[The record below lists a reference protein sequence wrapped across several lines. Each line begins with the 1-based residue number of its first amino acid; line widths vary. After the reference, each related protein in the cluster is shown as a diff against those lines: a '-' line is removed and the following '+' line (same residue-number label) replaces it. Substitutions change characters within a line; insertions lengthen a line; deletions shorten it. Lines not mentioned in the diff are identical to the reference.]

1 MKITQVQLKRI
12 IKEEITLKQNV
23 QFDNFTRSAINEA
36 QLKQVVTEELQLMI
50 LEDLRDDGVISEEQ
64 LDEIFRALKSMATK
78 TADRARGAMAGAKE
92 YAKGVGAAG
101 VGKAA
106 TAMGLKGTAAGA
118 ASDVAGFKAGAS
130 SAYKQG
136 KIKSRLTRFAKNL
149 QAQEE
154 DMTKDLAAMG
164 IEDNVELKAAMK
176 FLRSARTRAVKM
188 LKQLETG
195 QLAAGGEKAK
205 ELPAA
210 SPAAAPA

>member
-1 MKITQVQLKRI
+1 MKITQMQLKRI

-23 QFDNFTRSAINEA
+23 QFDNFTRSTISEA

-64 LDEIFRALKSMATK
+64 LDEIFRALKGLGRR
-78 TADRARGAMAGAKE
+78 TADRARGALAGAKE

-136 KIKSRLTRFAKNL
+136 KIKSRLTRFSKRLA
-149 QAQEE
+149 AEVE
-154 DMTKDLAAMG
+154 DMAKDAKLMG
-164 IEDNVELKAAMK
+164 IDDNVEFKQAMK
-176 FLRSARTRAVKM
+176 SLKSARTRAANM
-188 LKQLETG
+188 LKQLAAG
-195 QLAAGGEKAK
+195 QLTGKETK

-210 SPAAAPA
+210 TPAAATA